1 MFNCFFCAG
10 EVLIMSKVILGFAL
24 GGMFV
29 ILSILLGTRRKMDE
43 FETKRWLGKSVL
55 DDFDAERKNIDDLMK

>member
-1 MFNCFFCAG
+1 
-10 EVLIMSKVILGFAL
+10 MSKVILGFAL